1 MVACSQLV
9 ILTYNSQKNLKL
21 VKVQPCTQGLLS
33 CNAMFES
40 VYPVLEYMKNMVM
53 GNTTLEYVITT

>member
-9 ILTYNSQKNLKL
+9 ILTYNSQENLKL

-33 CNAMFES
+33 CNAMFEF
-40 VYPVLEYMKNMVM
+40 YPVLEYMKNMVM